1 MDHFMCFFPPRL
13 WKEVCLDEKNQ
24 KQCRWADDSHNS
36 YKLWIDIIKS
46 VTVRNS
52 NLSGGAKVGRRTAGA
67 GVRQGGAS
75 AAAYRGG
82 WSGTGRRIG
91 DVGRLTQ
98 NAMPLETSPR
108 WAPAEEELIQQLN
121 LEGEPSRDKQRTLV
135 PRLDLYFVIMVEN
148 NYKDSLPAKQFL
160 VSLFGGKKHSF
171 WSEDCLS
178 LCCVISLFN
187 STCSETEN
195 ILNMYHSVFPT
206 TFYTLKHIVC
216 QLSASKDNPNI
227 PQVVKTK
234 FKCIF
239 FFAKVWLKQLHWG
252 VLM

>member
-1 MDHFMCFFPPRL
+1 MDHFMCFFPPIMKRGL
-13 WKEVCLDEKNQ
+13 SGWKKKQ

-52 NLSGGAKVGRRTAGA
+52 NLSGGAKVCRRTAGA

-82 WSGTGRRIG
+82 WSGTGRRIW

-135 PRLDLYFVIMVEN
+135 LYFVIMVEN

-171 WSEDCLS
+171 WMGSEDCLS
-178 LCCVISLFN
+178 LCCIIRLFN
-187 STCSETEN
+187 STCLETEN
-195 ILNMYHSVFPT
+195 ILNTYHSVFPIS
-206 TFYTLKHIVC
+206 FYTLKSILC
-216 QLSASKDNPNI
+216 QLSASKDNPNT